1 MVGNR
6 RALNNT
12 IVLLYKDPGQNL
24 TPVSPPTPVF
34 ISTTPATSTTVNIP
48 SMGPSGGPPAV
59 EPTLATAGPGSS
71 TTLALPTGEGK
82 TLIKCCYLVVMCHL
96 LIDN

>member
-1 MVGNR
+1 MVGNK

-12 IVLLYKDPGQNL
+12 IVLLYTDPGQNL
-24 TPVSPPTPVF
+24 TPVSPHTPVF
-34 ISTTPATSTTVNIP
+34 ISTTPATSTTVNI
-48 SMGPSGGPPAV
+48 
-59 EPTLATAGPGSS
+59 PTLATAGPGSS